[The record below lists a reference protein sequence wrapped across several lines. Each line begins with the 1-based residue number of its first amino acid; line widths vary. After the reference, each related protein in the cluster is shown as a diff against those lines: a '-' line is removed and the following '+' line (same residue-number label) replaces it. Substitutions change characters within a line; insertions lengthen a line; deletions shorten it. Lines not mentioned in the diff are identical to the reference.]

1 MALSIPFATRILPL
15 TKPAFR
21 DLLATS
27 RAEGKLRAHCSKY
40 MSPMRDLRVN
50 LEERISSADFLLH
63 PTEPDTASEF
73 GPRFMTFFHHPE
85 LIAWI
90 RNLTRGTD
98 LSLKL
103 ELKGY
108 ADKLDARIISEYHP
122 EFRDFGFSAPYAAE
136 TEAEIRWSEP
146 PHDPDFL
153 RRALPALYHDQE
165 IEFTSPHGDWFMRC
179 AASLCDGVF
188 ILIGDA
194 RVLAVV
200 DKDRYPVN
208 GDKVRV
214 MEAARILLYDI
225 PLQERDPFDLRHDD
239 ELLGEHVE
247 VTLREKTGICVPRE
261 RRLFFW
267 QTYLEGIKPS

>member
-15 TKPAFR
+15 TKSAFR

-27 RAEGKLRAHCSKY
+27 QVEGKLRARCSKY
-40 MSPMRDLRVN
+40 MSPIRDPGID
-50 LEERISSADFLLH
+50 LEAKIHAAEFLLH
-63 PTEPDTASEF
+63 PTAPDTAREF

-90 RNLTRGTD
+90 GVLSRGRD
-98 LSLKL
+98 LSLML
-103 ELKGY
+103 ELIGY
-108 ADKLDARIISEYHP
+108 EDKLDARIISEYHP
-122 EFRDFGFSAPYAAE
+122 EFRDLSFSTPYAAE
-136 TEAEIRWSEP
+136 TEPEIRWTKP

-153 RRALPALYHDQE
+153 RRAMPVLYHDQE
-165 IEFTSPHGDWFMRC
+165 MEFTSPHGEWFMNC
-179 AASLCDGVF
+179 AASSCDGVF
-188 ILIGDA
+188 ILIGDS
-194 RVLAVV
+194 RILAVV

-208 GDKVRV
+208 GERVRV

-261 RRLFFW
+261 HRLFFW